1 MSNKEM
7 ATEKR
12 LKVRLYLSLLV
23 YTVVGY
29 GLTLILDYIF
39 SKFDNGIFAWLYW
52 RLDLLF
58 ILYLMLGFICIFN
71 YYWKKPWGYLDEV
84 IDATQTVYEQNNHTV
99 SLSEPLKELEEQLN
113 QIKMSVLLSKQAA
126 KQAEEKKNEI
136 IMYLA
141 HDIRTPLTTVIGYLS
156 LLHEAPDMP
165 EQQKEKY
172 VKVALNKAERL
183 EKLIN
188 ELFEITKYNAHTVI
202 IKKETVDLHCLIA
215 QVIDEIY
222 PTLSANGN
230 TAVFTAE
237 DNLSVNADPEKL
249 ARVFSNLLRIAR
261 LKKGETINK
270 LLYGGYSTISLGYA
284 GLYECVKYMTGKSHT
299 DPEATPFALEVMQ
312 HMNDACNKWKRETNI
327 AFSIYGSP
335 IESTT
340 YKFAKCLQKRF
351 GIIEGITDKNYITNS
366 YHVHVTE
373 PIDAFSKLKFES
385 QFQALSTGGA
395 ISYVEVPD
403 MQDNIPAVIQV
414 MRFIYDN
421 IMYAELNTKSDYCQE
436 CGYTGEIQI
445 VEDEHKK
452 LIWKCPK
459 CGCTDQNKLNVAR
472 RTCGYIGTQF
482 WNQGRTQEIKERVLH
497 L

>member
-1 MSNKEM
+1 MSNKKM

-52 RLDLLF
+52 RLGPLF
-58 ILYLMLGFICIFN
+58 ILYLVIGFVCIFN
-71 YYWKKPWGYLDEV
+71 YYWKKPWDYLDEV
-84 IDATQTVYEQNNHTV
+84 IDATQTVYEQNSHTV
-99 SLSEPLKELEEQLN
+99 SLSDPLKELEEQLN

-136 IMYLA
+136 VMYLA

-172 VKVALNKAERL
+172 VKVALDKADRL

-202 IKKETVDLHCLIA
+202 IKKENVDLHCLIA

-249 ARVFSNLLRIAR
+249 ARVFSNLLRNAASYSYPQTEITISAKRLEHDIQITFKNRGKTIPQEQLNSIFEKFNRLDDAR
-261 LKKGETINK
+261 LSNTGGAGLGLSIAEEIIHLHGGKITASSQNETINF
-270 LLYGGYSTISLGYA
+270 
-284 GLYECVKYMTGKSHT
+284 V
-299 DPEATPFALEVMQ
+299 
-312 HMNDACNKWKRETNI
+312 
-327 AFSIYGSP
+327 
-335 IESTT
+335 
-340 YKFAKCLQKRF
+340 
-351 GIIEGITDKNYITNS
+351 ITL
-366 YHVHVTE
+366 
-373 PIDAFSKLKFES
+373 P
-385 QFQALSTGGA
+385 LSA
-395 ISYVEVPD
+395 
-403 MQDNIPAVIQV
+403 
-414 MRFIYDN
+414 
-421 IMYAELNTKSDYCQE
+421 
-436 CGYTGEIQI
+436 
-445 VEDEHKK
+445 
-452 LIWKCPK
+452 
-459 CGCTDQNKLNVAR
+459 
-472 RTCGYIGTQF
+472 
-482 WNQGRTQEIKERVLH
+482 
-497 L
+497 

>member
-7 ATEKR
+7 TTEKR

-84 IDATQTVYEQNNHTV
+84 IDATQTVYEQNNHTA
-99 SLSEPLKELEEQLN
+99 SLSEPLKELEAQLN
-113 QIKMSVLLSKQAA
+113 QIKMSVLLSKRAA

-165 EQQKEKY
+165 ERQKEKY

-249 ARVFSNLLRIAR
+249 ARVFSNLLRNAASYSYPQTEITISAKR
-261 LKKGETINK
+261 LEHDIQITFENRGETI
-270 LLYGGYSTISLGYA
+270 
-284 GLYECVKYMTGKSHT
+284 
-299 DPEATPFALEVMQ
+299 PEEQL
-312 HMNDACNKWKRETNI
+312 N
-327 AFSIYGSP
+327 SIF
-335 IESTT
+335 E
-340 YKFAKCLQKRF
+340 KFNRLDEAR
-351 GIIEGITDKNYITNS
+351 
-366 YHVHVTE
+366 
-373 PIDAFSKLKFES
+373 
-385 QFQALSTGGA
+385 LSNTGGA
-395 ISYVEVPD
+395 GLGLSISEEIIHLHGGTITASSQNETID
-403 MQDNIPAVIQV
+403 FVITLP
-414 MRFIYDN
+414 IS
-421 IMYAELNTKSDYCQE
+421 A
-436 CGYTGEIQI
+436 
-445 VEDEHKK
+445 
-452 LIWKCPK
+452 
-459 CGCTDQNKLNVAR
+459 
-472 RTCGYIGTQF
+472 
-482 WNQGRTQEIKERVLH
+482 
-497 L
+497 